1 MARPS
6 DYTQEMALEICARIA
21 AGRSLRSIATDE
33 DMPAEGTIYSWL
45 YKHEEFQ
52 EKYAHAR
59 EAQSDVYAE
68 EIISIADECEPDSQK
83 VALARL
89 RTDNRKWVASKLKPK
104 KYGDKLDLNH
114 TGKLETIPDDKLDN
128 RINELIGKAGIGTIT
143 RREISAQTSESDS

>member
-6 DYTQEMALEICARIA
+6 DYTPEMAAEICARLA
-21 AGRSLRSIATDE
+21 SGRSLRSIATDE

-45 YKHEEFQ
+45 YKQKEFQ

-114 TGKLETIPDDKLDN
+114 TGTIESIPDDKLDN
-128 RINELIGKAGIGTIT
+128 RINELIGKAGVGRTIG
-143 RREISAQTSESDS
+143 REGEAETPE